1 MTIYIVDDEKNNREL
16 LKELVD
22 EFFKAYTV
30 VGEAEDAESA
40 YDDIIQL
47 NPDLVLLD
55 IQMPKGN
62 GFTLL
67 KRFPKIPFYVIF
79 ITSFDQYAIEAI
91 KVNAL
96 DYLLKP
102 IDISLL
108 KLAFE
113 KAELSLK
120 EKDKQSTHIINLIK
134 NLDEFEEDKRL
145 TIHEKDKVRMVYIS
159 DIIYLEGDVNYTN
172 IFTHQDKFTSSKS
185 IKEFEDF
192 LIAESTFVRIHRKYI
207 INTKC
212 LSYYEKGD
220 PFYVI
225 MSNGARLE
233 ASRRKKAEVLSKLI

>member
-1 MTIYIVDDEKNNREL
+1 MKIYIVDDEKNNREL
-16 LKELVD
+16 LKELIT
-22 EFFKAYTV
+22 EFFPSYQV

-40 YDDIIQL
+40 YSDIIQL

-67 KRFPKIPFYVIF
+67 NRFPKIPFYVIF

-113 KAELSLK
+113 KAESFIH
-120 EKDKQSTHIINLIK
+120 EKSKQSSQIINLIRS
-134 NLDEFEEDKRL
+134 LDELEEEKRL
-145 TIHEKDKVRMVYIS
+145 TIHEKDVVRMVYLS
-159 DIIYLEGDVNYTN
+159 DIIYLEGDVNYTH
-172 IFTHQDKFTSSKS
+172 IFTHHDKYTSSKS
-185 IKEFEDF
+185 IKEFEEF
-192 LIAESTFVRIHRKYI
+192 LIAESSFIRIHRKYI
-207 INTKC
+207 INTKR